1 VLDWRPGTDARKGR
15 ARAALPAAFGEWLE
29 QGGGPL
35 TFEGGW
41 RAGAPVSSS
50 ELWATIF
57 SLAADASTA
66 VACWSEVSRY
76 PEGRSRET
84 VERRAHD
91 ASVTVW
97 RLAAA
102 ILIAVEGNVDPDRVL
117 AAADGFLD
125 EVDDED
131 DGLMHASGAIA
142 SLLRARLLCAEEQVE
157 LPEVELQSAA
167 IGSLAPLLAQYACLL
182 TRGDAVER
190 TAAR

>member
-1 VLDWRPGTDARKGR
+1 MPRALQRPGREAGLRTSTTPSEASSTLLAVLDWRPGTDARKGR

-66 VACWSEVSRY
+66 VARWSEVSRY
-76 PEGRSRET
+76 SEGRSHE
-84 VERRAHD
+84 
-91 ASVTVW
+91 
-97 RLAAA
+97 
-102 ILIAVEGNVDPDRVL
+102 
-117 AAADGFLD
+117 
-125 EVDDED
+125 
-131 DGLMHASGAIA
+131 M
-142 SLLRARLLCAEEQVE
+142 
-157 LPEVELQSAA
+157 VELQSAA
-167 IGSLAPLLAQYACLL
+167 IESLAPLLAQYACLL